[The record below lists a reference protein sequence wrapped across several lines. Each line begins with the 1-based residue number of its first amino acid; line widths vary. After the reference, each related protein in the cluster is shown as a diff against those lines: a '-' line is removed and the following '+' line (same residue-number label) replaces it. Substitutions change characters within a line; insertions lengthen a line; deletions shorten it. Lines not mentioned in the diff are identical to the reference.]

1 MLTGAERL
9 IRAGRFYLASR
20 IWTDSIMPGCTRLDL
35 AHAVA
40 LVLLLA
46 LGGCSRQGTDGQF
59 EIHYLEAHWG
69 NGRVEITCEQR
80 LQLSAEAR
88 RALEHGVP
96 LTIEVELILRDMVSR
111 KRVSGATRR
120 YEIRYLPLSEHYRV
134 SGIGTHDVATFP
146 RLRHALAELAR
157 LDFSL
162 AVGALPTGD
171 YEVLARSRLDHG
183 QMPPPMRLPALFDPE
198 WKHVSHWTSGPLVI
212 GPEA

>member
-1 MLTGAERL
+1 MLTGAERP
-9 IRAGRFYLASR
+9 IRAGRFYLASKT
-20 IWTDSIMPGCTRLDL
+20 WTDSIMPGCTKLDL
-35 AHAVA
+35 AHAGA
-40 LVLLLA
+40 LALLLA
-46 LGGCSRQGTDGQF
+46 LGGCSRQNTDGPF
-59 EIHYLEAHWG
+59 EIRRLEAYWG

-80 LQLSAEAR
+80 LQLSSEAR

-111 KRVSGATRR
+111 KRVSGVTRR

-146 RLRHALAELAR
+146 RLRHALAELSR

-171 YEVLARSRLDHG
+171 YEVLARSRLDHDD
-183 QMPPPMRLPALFDPE
+183 MPPPLRLPALFDPD
-198 WKHVSHWTSGPLVI
+198 WKHVSNWTSGPLVI

>member
-1 MLTGAERL
+1 
-9 IRAGRFYLASR
+9 
-20 IWTDSIMPGCTRLDL
+20 MPGCTRLDL
-35 AHAVA
+35 AHAGA
-40 LVLLLA
+40 LALALTLA
-46 LGGCSRQGTDGQF
+46 LGGCSRSDTDGQF
-59 EIHYLEAHWG
+59 EIYRLESHWG
-69 NGRVEITCEQR
+69 NGRLETTCEQR

-96 LTIEVELILRDMVSR
+96 LTIEVELILREMPGR

-146 RLRHALAELAR
+146 RLRHALAELSR

-183 QMPPPMRLPALFDPE
+183 QMPPPMRLPALFDPD
-198 WKHVSHWTSGPLVI
+198 WRHVSEWTSGPLII